1 MSERSWCVVA
11 MAAAL
16 WMTPFAAT
24 LAQTPESVPPVAVD
38 WRAPAQGE
46 RGAQGDCPD
55 AAYLE
60 HEIERLLGD
69 APRFATARLH
79 ARAEVTHEVGGSWHV
94 ELTTV
99 SAQGNG
105 HRAVTAETCGALA
118 RATALILAL
127 AVDPDRVAKNRTLDP
142 ALFDPVTAA
151 PVGSNATSSWTA
163 DAATPP
169 STADAVSPPST
180 ADAASPP
187 STAKTTTI
195 ATATATPTRID
206 AESPVRARK
215 RPGLPTTF
223 ALGASA
229 LVELGSLP
237 FLGPGGGARLA
248 AVPGFAP
255 ALRLELGAALW
266 PWPQSA
272 GATATSLGGTFALRA
287 FEAGA
292 CLIPVGPCAGA
303 ELAWLSGQGIGM
315 GTAGTTVRSSDA
327 VWLVFRAGAMAAYR
341 LSSAWAIRANLGLGL
356 ALAPPAFEWTGAVAT
371 VAFRP
376 SVLSGRA
383 ALGAEVRF

>member
-11 MAAAL
+11 TAVAL
-16 WMTPFAAT
+16 WMTPFAST
-24 LAQTPESVPPVAVD
+24 LAQTSESVPPVAVD
-38 WRAPAQGE
+38 WRARAQGE

-55 AAYLE
+55 AAYVE
-60 HEIERLLGD
+60 HEIERLLAD
-69 APRFATARLH
+69 APRSATARLH

-105 HRAVTAETCGALA
+105 HRSVTAETCGALA

-127 AVDPDRVAKNRTLDP
+127 AVDPDRVAKNRALDP
-142 ALFDPVTAA
+142 TLSDPVTAA
-151 PVGSNATSSWTA
+151 PVGSNATSS
-163 DAATPP
+163 
-169 STADAVSPPST
+169 ST

-187 STAKTTTI
+187 STAKTTTT
-195 ATATATPTRID
+195 ATASASATPTRID
-206 AESPVRARK
+206 TESPVRARK
-215 RPGLPTTF
+215 RSGLPTTF

-237 FLGPGGGARLA
+237 FLSPGGGARLA

-266 PWPQSA
+266 PWSQSA

-292 CLIPVGPCAGA
+292 CLVPVGESWEFGPCAGA
-303 ELAWLSGQGIGM
+303 ELAWLSGQGIGT
-315 GTAGTTVRSSDA
+315 GTAGTTGQSSDA
-327 VWLVFRAGAMAAYR
+327 VWLVFRAGAIAAYR
-341 LSSAWAIRANLGLGL
+341 LSSAWAIRADLGVGL
-356 ALAPPAFEWTGAVAT
+356 ALDPPAFEWTGAAAG

-376 SVLSGRA
+376 SVLSGHA